1 MKIGSQ
7 ITIPNF
13 ILPYISLI
21 YRVFP
26 YAVRHFYAILHSGK
40 AKQGTESRYYFIFF
54 KLTDCPFQS
63 VISDMNIGVH
73 CGLDA
78 CVSQ

>member
-13 ILPYISLI
+13 IFPYISLI
-21 YRVFP
+21 YGVFP
-26 YAVRHFYAILHSGK
+26 YAVRHFYAILHSGN
-40 AKQGTESRYYFIFF
+40 AEQATESRCYFIFF
-54 KLTDCPFQS
+54 KLTDRPFQR
-63 VISDMNIGVH
+63 VISNMNIGVH
-73 CGLDA
+73 RGFNA